1 MLSRHAEDLFWIGRY
16 LERAEDTARL
26 LDVTQQSALET
37 GGGRGTDEIWAELLE
52 VLYLDDVFDD
62 APSPE
67 AVHRFLVSDPSN
79 SGSIVSIIAHARE
92 NTRAAREWV
101 SAEYWEGI
109 NGMFLEMR
117 GADLDP
123 ELESTPYDVLR
134 RVKTG
139 CQALCGIA
147 DSSLPRSEGYHFYVL
162 GGMIERALITIR
174 VVSVWQRRLG
184 GFSGPAAFPEWVKLL
199 KSLSG
204 YEAYLREFRASM
216 QAGRVLEFLLQQ
228 PSFPRS
234 LFYCLTLAQ
243 HQLEAVQ
250 PGPRGRNSLRVIG
263 RLRADLEFADPA
275 SLSPDELAEFLS
287 SLQEEVLQVPVAV
300 EADYFRPGAQASLH
314 SYEAF

>member
-37 GGGRGTDEIWAELLE
+37 GGGRGTEEIWAELLE

-62 APSPE
+62 TPSPD
-67 AVHRFLVSDPSN
+67 AVHHFLVADPSN
-79 SGSIVSIIAHARE
+79 TGSVISIIGRARE

-109 NGMFLEMR
+109 NGLYLELR
-117 GADLDP
+117 GSDLDR
-123 ELESTPYDVLR
+123 ELSSTPYDAMR

-139 CQALCGIA
+139 CRALGGIA
-147 DSSLPRSEGYHFYVL
+147 DSSLPRSEGYHFYIL
-162 GGMIERALITIR
+162 GAMIERALITIR

-216 QAGRVLEFLLQQ
+216 QPGRVLEFLLQQ
-228 PSFPRS
+228 QRFPRS
-234 LFYCLTLAQ
+234 LFYCLTLARQ
-243 HQLEAVQ
+243 QLEAVK
-250 PGPRGRNSLRVIG
+250 GEEHGRTSIRAVG
-263 RLRADLEFADPA
+263 RLRAELEFADPA
-275 SLSPDELAEFLS
+275 DLPPDELSDFLTG
-287 SLQEEVLQVPVAV
+287 LQEKVLDIPVAV
-300 EADYFRPGAQASLH
+300 QAEYFRPGGQAALH